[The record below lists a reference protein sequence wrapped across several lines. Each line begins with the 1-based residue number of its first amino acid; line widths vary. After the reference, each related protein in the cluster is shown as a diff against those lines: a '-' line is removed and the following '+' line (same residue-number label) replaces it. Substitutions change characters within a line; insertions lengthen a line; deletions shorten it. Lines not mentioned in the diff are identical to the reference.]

1 MFFISL
7 IAVGLEEAGDHLN
20 RHSWKLL
27 LGTVHG
33 SVQSVVQY
41 SPWFSTVRG
50 SVLAKAQS
58 AWLILQREI
67 MHSR

>member
-1 MFFISL
+1 MSL
-7 IAVGLEEAGDHLN
+7 IAVGLEEAGDHLS

-27 LGTVHG
+27 WSTVHG
-33 SVQSVVQY
+33 SVQY
-41 SPWFSTVRG
+41 MHG
-50 SVLAKAQS
+50 SVLAKTQS

>member
-7 IAVGLEEAGDHLN
+7 IAVGLEEAGDHLS

-27 LGTVHG
+27 WSTVH
-33 SVQSVVQY
+33 
-41 SPWFSTVRG
+41 G